1 MNKYVI
7 LLIIGFIFS
16 SEFSMITAKTPF
28 KGDPIED
35 LILFVPDNSASS
47 ISEDY
52 GFMNLSG
59 EIIVPPLYVHDL
71 SCEDYD
77 RILLGLTPENV
88 PSFSCGMSRVYD
100 PNRGYGFIDTRG
112 VEVIPCQYE
121 MALPFFEDLAAVR
134 TDTGWGYINKKGEF
148 IVVPKYYLATGFNEG
163 RAFVAKSNN
172 DSVSYSIIDSNGK
185 LITNFIYADI
195 SRNYPYFSEG
205 LAWCRKD
212 DKWICV
218 DRNGKIKFDKKVEYG
233 ETFVNGLSIFE
244 EYSKYGIINKF
255 GSVQLKPQYDRI
267 YLSDIDSVYIV
278 EKNGKLG
285 AMNASFEPIIPPI
298 YNWLNIGENG
308 YFTAQKDEKYGFL
321 NPVGKMIIPF
331 KYDNADTFKENVGLA
346 CVELNGKYGYVNT
359 IGEETIPLMYDQVYR
374 FEDSGYA
381 MVKRGD
387 LYALIDAEQVPLIP
401 YQEKAKVEAKGIGL
415 SRLNAKSD
423 VDINIPK
430 NVMQNYRTI
439 VLVIANEKYYSNKV
453 SNVLFAR
460 NDGKS
465 FSDYCK
471 LTFGVSENN
480 IMIIEDATLTQ
491 IKSGIKWLQQKASIG
506 DVDKVIVYYA
516 GHGIPDYSTSQS
528 YLLPSDGNPLD
539 LMSAYPLAEFYN
551 QLSLIN
557 AKQCV
562 AIIDACFSGMD
573 RRGDAINEVRGISI
587 KPSEELPKG
596 NVVVLSACSGDEIA
610 QPFPSKH
617 HGVFTY
623 YLLKYLQDNNGKGT
637 IKELSNFI
645 KRNVI
650 NTTLS
655 ITGKVQ
661 TPTLFLPQN
670 KPISWESWEFK

>member
-1 MNKYVI
+1 MNKFVI

-35 LILFVPDNSASS
+35 LILFVTDNSASS
-47 ISEDY
+47 ITEYY

-71 SCEDYD
+71 ACADYD
-77 RILLGLTPENV
+77 RMLLGLVPEDL

-112 VEVIPCQYE
+112 VEVIPCHYE
-121 MALPFFEDLAAVR
+121 MVLPFFEDLAAVK

-172 DSVSYSIIDSNGK
+172 DSISYAIIDSNGK
-185 LITNFIYADI
+185 LITDFIYDDI
-195 SRNYPYFSEG
+195 SVDYPYFSEG
-205 LAWCRKD
+205 LTWCKKD

-233 ETFVNGLSIFE
+233 KTFVNGLSIFE
-244 EYSKYGIINKF
+244 ENNKYGIVNKF
-255 GSVQLKPQYDRI
+255 GNVQLVPQYDKI
-267 YLSDIDSVYIV
+267 YLSDIDGVYIFNI
-278 EKNGKLG
+278 NGRMG
-285 AMNASFEPIIPPI
+285 AMNASFKQIIPPI
-298 YNWLNIGENG
+298 YDWLNIGENG
-308 YFTAQKDEKYGFL
+308 YFTAQKDGKYGFL
-321 NPVGKMIIPF
+321 NPDGKMAIPF
-331 KYDNADTFKENVGLA
+331 KYDNADIFKANVGLA

-387 LYALIDAEQVPLIP
+387 LYAIIDAEQVPLIP
-401 YQEKAKVEAKGIGL
+401 YQERAKVAAKSIGL

-430 NVMQNYRTI
+430 ESMQNYRTA
-439 VLVIANEKYYSNKV
+439 VLVIANENYYSNKV
-453 SNVLFAR
+453 NNVVFAR

-465 FSDYCK
+465 FSNYCK
-471 LTFGVSENN
+471 LTFGVPEGN
-480 IMIIEDATLTQ
+480 IMVIEDATLTQ

-506 DVDKVIVYYA
+506 DVEKVIVYYA

-557 AKQCV
+557 ARQCV

-573 RRGDAINEVRGISI
+573 RRGEAINEVRGISI
-587 KPSEELPKG
+587 KPSVELPKG
-596 NVVVLSACSGDEIA
+596 NVVVFSACSGDEIA
-610 QPFPSKH
+610 QPFPAKH

-623 YLLKYLQDNNGKGT
+623 YLLKFLQDNNGKGT
-637 IKELSNFI
+637 FKELGDFI
-645 KRNVI
+645 KRNVM

-655 ITGKVQ
+655 TTGKVQ
-661 TPTLFLPQN
+661 TPILFLPQN
-670 KPISWESWEFK
+670 ESIPWESWELK